1 MTSSFTNWFSKDNP
15 HRKYPTNEQL
25 FAGLVRQ
32 ESAAIVCLQ
41 DKAYHAVSKFV
52 KTFNLP
58 NEKTDE
64 ILNKSTVIFLQKIS
78 DGAYEFQGNAPSTYL
93 IEIARNI
100 AHAATRKSKFV
111 TDSLENH
118 QYIAD
123 IETDNHTKQNEMT
136 ELVRHLLGQLGEPC
150 ASVIRLQHIDGYS
163 DEEVVN
169 QGLTKY
175 TTIDSL
181 KMKRSD
187 CMKKLIQ
194 LGQKWKIS
202 NNI

>member
-1 MTSSFTNWFSKDNP
+1 MTSSNFNWFSTNNP
-15 HRKYPTNEQL
+15 THKYPTNEQL
-25 FAGLVRQ
+25 FDGLVRQ

-52 KTFNLP
+52 KIFNLP

-64 ILNKSTVIFLQKIS
+64 ILNQSTFIFLQKIM
-78 DGAYEFQGNAPSTYL
+78 DGEYEFKGNAPSTYL

-111 TDSLENH
+111 TDTIENH
-118 QYIAD
+118 QNIAD
-123 IETDNHTKQNEMT
+123 VETDNHAKQNENI
-136 ELVRHLLGQLGEPC
+136 ELVRQLLGQLGEPC
-150 ASVIRLQHIDGYS
+150 STVIRLQHIDGFS

-175 TTIDSL
+175 STIDSL

-194 LGQKWKIS
+194 LAQKWKIS

>member
-1 MTSSFTNWFSKDNP
+1 MAGSFSNWFSTNNP

-25 FAGLVRQ
+25 FQGLVRL

-41 DKAYHAVSKFV
+41 DKSYGSISKII
-52 KTFNLP
+52 KNFNLP
-58 NEKTDE
+58 NEKTED

-78 DGAYEFQGNAPSTYL
+78 DGTYEFKGNAPSTYL
-93 IEIARNI
+93 IEIARNL

-111 TDSLENH
+111 TDTIENH
-118 QYIAD
+118 QNIAD
-123 IETDNHTKQNEMT
+123 EETDNYAKQNENT
-136 ELVRHLLGQLGEPC
+136 ELVRQLLAQLGEPC
-150 ASVIRLQHIDGYS
+150 STVIRLQHIDGFS

-175 TTIDSL
+175 STIDSL

-194 LGQKWKIS
+194 LAQKWKIS